1 MNPSLRRSEYRAL
14 AWMYL
19 AQGLPA
25 GLAFYALGTLI
36 RAGGHAVAD
45 VGLVGLAFLPWAC
58 KFVWAGPLDNACARW
73 GHARVIF
80 VTHAL
85 AVLLCLALWPFSP
98 ATHLGA
104 ALVGV
109 VLLNTVCA
117 TQDIA
122 TNAYAV
128 TRMQGR
134 AAGIANA
141 IQVAGFIGG
150 MILGGGGLLI
160 VYSHFGWTG
169 AIGSLT
175 GLMALLGLALW
186 QDRAWQAPVAGA
198 QAMAATHRV
207 RLRDLLR
214 HADLGWA
221 IAIVLLFKF
230 PGTAANTLIQPWLVD
245 RGFTV
250 ADIGQL
256 QVAIML
262 ATAAGGVVIGIPL
275 VRWLG
280 NRRAVL
286 AGFSLAALLLG
297 AAWGLES
304 LDARALW
311 IYYTVLC
318 IQGVFEGAMYVA
330 VWALVMNWSSPQSPG
345 TDYTAMQC
353 SESLTNAV
361 AASLIGSLGQ
371 ALGYAG
377 AFATSW
383 LLAVLFI
390 APIAIGLGR
399 LRLHV
404 EEGNQA

>member
-1 MNPSLRRSEYRAL
+1 MSSALRRSEYRAL

-45 VGLVGLAFLPWAC
+45 VGLVGLAFLPWAF
-58 KFVWAGPLDNACARW
+58 KFFWAGPMDNACARW

-80 VTHAL
+80 VTHVL
-85 AVLLCLALWPFSP
+85 AVLLCLALLPFSP

-104 ALVGV
+104 AIVGA

-128 TRMQGR
+128 SRMQGR
-134 AAGIANA
+134 AAGVANA

-160 VYSHFGWTG
+160 VYGRFGWSG
-169 AIGSLT
+169 AIGGMA

-186 QDRAWQAPVAGA
+186 FDRAWQAPPARPAGA
-198 QAMAATHRV
+198 DAPRRV

-230 PGTAANTLIQPWLVD
+230 PGTAVNTLIQPWLVD
-245 RGFTV
+245 RGFAV
-250 ADIGQL
+250 EDIGRL

-262 ATAAGGVVIGIPL
+262 ATAAGGVAVGIPL
-275 VRWLG
+275 VRRLG

-286 AGFSLAALLLG
+286 VGFSLAALLLG
-297 AAWGLES
+297 AAWALES
-304 LDARALW
+304 LNAGAPW
-311 IYYTVLC
+311 IYYAVLC
-318 IQGVFEGAMYVA
+318 FQGVFEGAMYVA

-361 AASLIGSLGQ
+361 AAALIGGLGQ
-371 ALGYAG
+371 AMGYAG
-377 AFATSW
+377 AFAASW
-383 LLAVLFI
+383 LLALLFI
-390 APIAIGLGR
+390 VPIAVGLKR

-404 EEGNQA
+404 EA